1 VPIAVEYDEAGQRTL
16 VRGSFEIETAEQ
28 EAALSAHIFS
38 ASTAWVN
45 EEYRY
50 DGYLRSAFGVLVA
63 ILSVGLGN
71 PSWLR
76 RYAQP
81 SAPEQVAKLVPGI
94 TAHACYACGAPLL
107 VGTAE
112 CDACGALQPGDSI
125 SRSSSAPR
133 SRPEDKSW
141 SELLLPVVLILL
153 AVSLWAGYRPV
164 VEAFA
169 DVVPMQRWEK
179 VTHQTRL
186 GMLTQAYF
194 RIEALEHELER
205 AIARGRPLHDS
216 WGRRLWEVGRDYKL
230 MDEKIAREETEEVES
245 ALQEAVS
252 AMDRTRRLY
261 KPGAADDPNVT
272 TALDAARTKLE
283 RAGEL
288 LKIPRQDRR

>member
-1 VPIAVEYDEAGQRTL
+1 M
-16 VRGSFEIETAEQ
+16 
-28 EAALSAHIFS
+28 
-38 ASTAWVN
+38 N
-45 EEYRY
+45 EEYRC

-94 TAHACYACGAPLL
+94 TSHACYACGAPLL

-153 AVSLWAGYRPV
+153 AVSLGAGYRPV

-179 VTHQTRL
+179 VTNQTRL

-205 AIARGRPLHDS
+205 AIARGRPLHES

-230 MDEKIAREETEEVES
+230 MDEKIARAETEELERQLHDPLT
-245 ALQEAVS
+245 AP
-252 AMDRTRRLY
+252 DRTPRAPE
-261 KPGAADDPNVT
+261 PGPRDDPHQPSPPHS
-272 TALDAARTKLE
+272 APPHLDPPRAVVPADRTNP
-283 RAGEL
+283 A
-288 LKIPRQDRR
+288 